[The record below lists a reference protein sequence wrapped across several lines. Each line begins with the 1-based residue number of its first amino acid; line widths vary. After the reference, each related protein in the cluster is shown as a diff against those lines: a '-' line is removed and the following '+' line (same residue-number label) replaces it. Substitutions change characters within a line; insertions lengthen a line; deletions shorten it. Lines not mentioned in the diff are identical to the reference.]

1 MTSFTY
7 MLDVFFNFVTLVNS
21 HCLSMNEAVN
31 GIPPFSLS
39 LSGQEAK
46 QWQREAAWL
55 VQLLPLLLVHST
67 ADLRSL
73 LELTVATKHDA
84 IQENLD

>member
-1 MTSFTY
+1 M
-7 MLDVFFNFVTLVNS
+7 TLVNS
-21 HCLSMNEAVN
+21 HCLSVNEAVN

-46 QWQREAAWL
+46 QWDREAAWL
-55 VQLLPLLLVHST
+55 VQLLLLVHST

-73 LELTVATKHDA
+73 LESTVATKHDA